1 MAVRLLAPSLRQGG
15 RRRTA
20 FAGKPFRPIEKRE
33 TFGERNV
40 PKDAP
45 LGVICAMPEEI
56 EHLTAAIDDATERR
70 EVGPSGFAFRAGRLD
85 GRAVVLVEAGIGKV
99 NAALVATL
107 LLDRF
112 GCDGLIL
119 SGVAGGLDP
128 SLGIGDVVIADR
140 LLQHDYGAMVDRE
153 IRPYRPGVTPIGD
166 SHRPLAYELGAEL
179 RQNLERALDG
189 IELAPIPAIATG
201 DVTRRPQ
208 LRFGTVITGDQFIN
222 CEATRLRL
230 FDRFAAQAVEM
241 EGAAVAQIAERFD
254 VPCVIVRSLSDLAGA
269 DSHMDIR
276 TFLSVTAGQ
285 AATVVRRI
293 LPVL

>member
-1 MAVRLLAPSLRQGG
+1 MSKQ
-15 RRRTA
+15 T
-20 FAGKPFRPIEKRE
+20 
-33 TFGERNV
+33 
-40 PKDAP
+40 P

-56 EHLTAAIDDATERR
+56 EHLSAAIDRRDERR
-70 EVGPSGFAFRAGRLD
+70 EVGPSGFAFREGRLD
-85 GRAVVLVEAGIGKV
+85 GHPVVLVEAGIGKV

-112 GCDGLIL
+112 GCHGLIL
-119 SGVAGGLDP
+119 SGVAGGIDP

-140 LLQHDYGAMVDRE
+140 LVQHDYGAIIDGEV
-153 IRPYRPGVTPIGD
+153 RPYRPGVTPIGE
-166 SHRPLAYELGAEL
+166 SHRPLTYELDPVL
-179 RQNLERALDG
+179 RRNLEAALEGLD
-189 IELAPIPAIATG
+189 LAPIPAIATG

-208 LRFGTVITGDQFIN
+208 LRFGTVLTGDQFIN
-222 CEATRLRL
+222 CETTRGRL
-230 FDRFAAQAVEM
+230 FARFSAQAVEM

-269 DSHMDIR
+269 ESHMDIQ

-293 LPVL
+293 IPVM

>member
-1 MAVRLLAPSLRQGG
+1 M
-15 RRRTA
+15 
-20 FAGKPFRPIEKRE
+20 
-33 TFGERNV
+33 
-40 PKDAP
+40 PKEAP

-56 EHLTAAIDDATERR
+56 EHLTAAIDDASERR
-70 EVGPSGFAFRAGRLD
+70 EVGPSGFAFREGRLD
-85 GRAVVLVEAGIGKV
+85 GRPVVLVEAGIGKV

-128 SLGIGDVVIADR
+128 GLGIGDVVIAER
-140 LLQHDYGAMVDRE
+140 LLQHDYGAVIDQA
-153 IRPYRPGVTPIGD
+153 IRPYRPGVTPIGE
-166 SHRPLAYELGAEL
+166 SHRPLTYELGAEL
-179 RQNLERALDG
+179 RENLERALDG

-276 TFLSVTAGQ
+276 TFLSITAGQ

-293 LPVL
+293 IPVM

>member
-1 MAVRLLAPSLRQGG
+1 MP
-15 RRRTA
+15 
-20 FAGKPFRPIEKRE
+20 
-33 TFGERNV
+33 N
-40 PKDAP
+40 DAP

-70 EVGPSGFAFRAGRLD
+70 EAGPSGFAFRAGRLD

-112 GCDGLIL
+112 GCQGLIL

-140 LLQHDYGAMVDRE
+140 LLQHDYGAVVGCE

-166 SHRPLAYELGAEL
+166 SQRPLTYELDAEL
-179 RQNLERALDG
+179 RENLERALDG

-293 LPVL
+293 IPVL